1 MSIVLSVIGLTRY
14 YGRIRAVDGMSF
26 TVSRGSVFGLL
37 GPNGSGKT
45 TTLSMVMGS
54 VIPQSGRFYWFGN
67 ELNSPSVY
75 TKIGSLIEAP
85 RFYPYLTLEQN
96 LLIIAK
102 IKSVGI
108 NDIRRVLKIVRL
120 WDRRSS
126 SYDTLSLGMKQRLG
140 IAGALLGN
148 PEVLV
153 LDEPANALDPE
164 GIADI
169 RNIIRE
175 ESSRGRTI
183 IMASHILDEVEK
195 VCSHVAIMK
204 KGRIIADG
212 PVKELLAEGDILIVS
227 ARELEKLQAVLEHSM
242 LVTSVSRENDT
253 LVLSLKKE
261 TSPKDINELAFH
273 EGVILTRLEPKKK
286 TLETQFLE
294 LVKQEPNNA

>member
-1 MSIVLSVIGLTRY
+1 MSVVLSVDGLTRY
-14 YGRIRAVDGMSF
+14 YGRIRAVDGISF
-26 TVSRGSVFGLL
+26 AVSRGSVFGLL

-45 TTLSMVMGS
+45 TTLSMIMGS
-54 VIPQSGRFYWFGN
+54 VIPQSGRFYWFEN
-67 ELNSPSVY
+67 EKNLPSVY
-75 TKIGSLIEAP
+75 KKIGSLIESP

-96 LLIIAK
+96 LLILAK
-102 IKSVGI
+102 IKSAD
-108 NDIRRVLKIVRL
+108 NADIHRVLEIVRL
-120 WDRRSS
+120 WDRRAS

-175 ESSRGRTI
+175 EASRGKTI

-212 PVKELLAEGDILIVS
+212 PVKELLAEGDMLIVS
-227 ARELEKLQAVLEHSM
+227 AREPEKLQTILRHSS
-242 LVTSVSRENDT
+242 LVASVSRENDT

-261 TSPKDINELAFH
+261 TTPEDINELAFR
-273 EGVILTRLEPKKK
+273 EGVILTRLEPRKK

-294 LVKQEPNNA
+294 LVKQEPDNA

>member
-54 VIPQSGRFYWFGN
+54 VIPQYGRFYWFEN
-67 ELNSPSVY
+67 ELNPPSVY

-212 PVKELLAEGDILIVS
+212 PVQELLAEGDILIVS
-227 ARELEKLQAVLEHSM
+227 ARELEKLQAVLRHSM

-261 TSPKDINELAFH
+261 TSPKDINELAFR